1 MDLIERDEFLDVV
14 RKRFD
19 EVVTGEGHCIL
30 IAGEA
35 GIGKSSLVKAFC
47 KSVEH
52 RCEIFQGTCDALF
65 IPRPLGPVLDIIWQI
80 PEVNW
85 ADTQTP
91 ADKSVLFG
99 RFFYELANR
108 TKPTIVVFE
117 DIHWAD
123 EATLDFIKFLARRI
137 SRLHCLFILTYRDDE
152 VHIQHP
158 LRNVLGQ
165 LPADSFT
172 RLQLTALSLKG
183 VEELSAERGYNA
195 EEVFAITGGNPF
207 YVHEILA
214 GYNVGIPDNIRDS
227 ILSSYKKL
235 DGKTREMWEILS
247 VLPSGFEMKYLEKLE
262 PGYADAIGNCLD
274 LKILVT
280 KRGLI
285 FFKHELYR
293 RTIESSLSPMV
304 RISWNK
310 KILDLLQEKFE
321 ENGELERIVHH
332 AKNANENEI
341 VVKYAPLAGKQAAS
355 MGAHFEAARFF
366 LTAIEYYQGN
376 DNDVLLQF
384 YQSYAFECYLTNQIR
399 EAIIYGTKAHN
410 ILSKSNDVERKG
422 NCLRFLSRFWW
433 FNGNG
438 KRAEDYARQAIEMLA
453 DQPASRSKAMAFSNM
468 SQLKML
474 SDERAECL
482 EWGEKA
488 IEMAK
493 ELNDDETL
501 SHALN
506 NVGTVL
512 MRVPS
517 SRQKGIGL
525 LQQSLAIALNISQDD
540 HIVRAYI
547 NLGSNAVVMRDYAV
561 AKKNLELGAQ
571 YCEERDIDY
580 GRPYLY
586 VFKSRMLVDTGYP
599 GEALAVVNELLKNE
613 NQPPIIKIGA
623 LVVAATV
630 RMRRGEMDVLPLLL
644 EAKEKAFET
653 REPQRILP
661 VLVACLEYEWLSG
674 QRFVD
679 DESIDY
685 TIALIEN
692 SGNVYDRSQFAFWLC
707 RARGQKIQLKECF
720 EGFHVENEENALKAS
735 ALWKQLGC
743 PYEQAHTLFFG
754 TEADKKMAID
764 IFDKLGASA
773 ICEKLKF
780 EMRAS
785 GIKSIPR
792 GIRKS
797 TKANPANLTDREMG
811 ILQLLKDGLQNKE
824 IAARLF
830 ISPKTVDHHLSS
842 IFFKLD
848 VNSRTKA
855 VQEASRLE
863 IIQ

>member
-1 MDLIERDEFLDVV
+1 MDLIERDEFLNVM
-14 RKRFD
+14 RKKFD
-19 EVVTGEGHCIL
+19 DVVTGEGHCIL

-35 GIGKSSLVKAFC
+35 GIGKTSITKAFC

-52 RCEIFQGTCDALF
+52 RCEIYQGTCDALF

-80 PEVNW
+80 PGVNW
-85 ADTQTP
+85 TETLNA
-91 ADKSVLFG
+91 ADKSALFS
-99 RFFYELANR
+99 RFLYELANKE
-108 TKPTIVVFE
+108 KPSIIVFE

-137 SRLHCLFILTYRDDE
+137 SRIHCLFVLTYRDDE

-165 LPADSFT
+165 LPSDSFT
-172 RLQLTALSLKG
+172 RLQLTPLSLKG
-183 VEELSAERGYNA
+183 VEELSAERGYNG

-214 GYNVGIPDNIRDS
+214 GYNKGIPDNIRDS

-235 DGKTREMWEILS
+235 DEKTREIWEILS
-247 VLPSGFEMKYLEKLE
+247 VLPTGFEMKYLEKLE
-262 PGYADAIGNCLD
+262 PCYADAIGNCLD
-274 LKILVT
+274 LKILVP

-293 RTIESSLSPMV
+293 RTIEGSLSPIV

-310 KILDLLQEKFE
+310 RILDLLQEKFE

-332 AKNANENEI
+332 AKNANENDV

-355 MGAHFEAARFF
+355 MGAHFEAARFY

-384 YQSYAFECYLTNQIR
+384 YQSYAYECYLTNQIR

-438 KRAEDYARQAIEMLA
+438 KKAEDYARQAIEMLA
-453 DQPASRSKAMAFSNM
+453 DQPPSRTKAMAFSNM

-474 SDERAECL
+474 SDERQECL

-493 ELNDDETL
+493 EVNDEETL

-512 MRVPS
+512 MRVHA
-517 SRQKGIGL
+517 SRQKGISL
-525 LQQSLAIALNISQDD
+525 LQQSLAIALNCSQED

-547 NLGSNAVVMRDYAV
+547 NLGSNAVVMRDYVV
-561 AKKNLELGAQ
+561 AKRNLELGAQ

-580 GRPYLY
+580 GRPYLL
-586 VFKSRMLVDTGYP
+586 VFKARMLVDTGYP
-599 GEALAVVNELLKNE
+599 NEALAIVNELFKNE
-613 NQPPIIKIGA
+613 NQPPIVKIGA

-630 RMRRGEMDVLPLLL
+630 RMRRGETDVLPL
-644 EAKEKAFET
+644 
-653 REPQRILP
+653 
-661 VLVACLEYEWLSG
+661 
-674 QRFVD
+674 
-679 DESIDY
+679 
-685 TIALIEN
+685 
-692 SGNVYDRSQFAFWLC
+692 
-707 RARGQKIQLKECF
+707 
-720 EGFHVENEENALKAS
+720 
-735 ALWKQLGC
+735 
-743 PYEQAHTLFFG
+743 
-754 TEADKKMAID
+754 
-764 IFDKLGASA
+764 
-773 ICEKLKF
+773 
-780 EMRAS
+780 
-785 GIKSIPR
+785 
-792 GIRKS
+792 
-797 TKANPANLTDREMG
+797 
-811 ILQLLKDGLQNKE
+811 
-824 IAARLF
+824 
-830 ISPKTVDHHLSS
+830 
-842 IFFKLD
+842 
-848 VNSRTKA
+848 
-855 VQEASRLE
+855 
-863 IIQ
+863 